1 MSPLSFLVSLD
12 KMNTKSLRVKNSNFL
27 SQLSS
32 LITLFFICINLLHN
46 SIIKL
51 VIKLFKESIFGEWE
65 SDT

>member
-12 KMNTKSLRVKNSNFL
+12 KMNTKSLRVINSDVL
-27 SQLSS
+27 SQFTYFV
-32 LITLFFICINLLHN
+32 TLKFCSINLLHN

-51 VIKLFKESIFGEWE
+51 LIKLLEKSIFGEWE